1 MYTYTENIRHL
12 AEITTASGEMY
23 MFVLESIDA
32 IIPSWIDC
40 NKSEVI
46 LKNGSRIDVNLN
58 SKELIAL
65 ISKCAAKGK

>member
-12 AEITTASGEMY
+12 AEITTASGQVY

-32 IIPSWIDC
+32 IIPSWADRDM
-40 NKSEVI
+40 SVVI
-46 LKNGSRIDVNLN
+46 LKNGSRIDINLN
-58 SKELIAL
+58 SQELIAL